1 MALTL
6 TKQKQKA
13 DVEPV
18 VGFQTVVL
26 PRVNLL
32 PPEITERIV
41 VRRIQTGLGGA
52 VLAAVGLVALLYV
65 GATGAVSDAQT
76 DLDTKT
82 AEGQSLQTQ
91 SAKYAD
97 VTATYARAAAAQAM
111 LTQAMGEEVRWSRY
125 MNDLSLTVPD
135 NVWVKNVSF
144 TQAGGA
150 AAPAPAAGT
159 ALPGTEPGI
168 GTVTFT
174 GVGFSHDDV
183 AVWLESLAKQKGYA
197 NPYFAN
203 STEALLGSR
212 KVVNFTSTTTLTSAA
227 LSGRYTAPAGG

>member
-1 MALTL
+1 
-6 TKQKQKA
+6 Q
-13 DVEPV
+13 VEAAPLL
-18 VGFQTVVL
+18 QAVVL

-32 PPEITERIV
+32 PPEIAI
-41 VRRIQTGLGGA
+41 RRTFQQVQMGLGGA

-65 GATGAVSDAQT
+65 GATGAVSDAQS

-82 AEGQSLQTQ
+82 ADGQALQVQT
-91 SAKYAD
+91 AKYRD

-125 MNDLSLTVPD
+125 LNDLSLTVPD

-144 TQAGGA
+144 TQSDGA
-150 AAPAPAAGT
+150 AAPAAAGT
-159 ALPGTEPGI
+159 APGAVAGI
-168 GTVTFT
+168 GTATFT
-174 GVGFSHDDV
+174 GVGFAHDDV

-203 STEALLGSR
+203 STEALVGSR
-212 KVVNFTSTTTLTSAA
+212 KVVNFTSTTTLTPAA